1 LNGTFSYLSGLAC
14 GAVSVWFFFWAYRRK
29 YELDY
34 KLDRTAQTVRW
45 SIVLAGFD
53 LALLPGSEFKIVRIT
68 GGFVLVAFLAW
79 PNFAY
84 HLAGVLGR
92 RKLM

>member
-1 LNGTFSYLSGLAC
+1 LNGTISYLSDLVC

-34 KLDRTAQTVRW
+34 KLDRTTQTIRW
-45 SIVLAGFD
+45 LIVLAGFG
-53 LALLPGSEFKIVRIT
+53 LALLPGPESKIVRIT
-68 GGFVLVAFLAW
+68 SGVMLVAFLAW

-84 HLAGVLGR
+84 HLAGVLGAC
-92 RKLM
+92 